1 MFELLFTRASAITRH
16 QLAPLAEERRSFLRH
31 LAQQSYR
38 PRSLRSK
45 ASQLLA
51 IVQQMNRVRGTSPAQ
66 IERATKN
73 RRHLSRLDRRSRPG
87 RLCRAAF
94 RHTATTWL
102 QYLGWLSIT
111 PEEITQEHAKL
122 HQFEVFLREDR
133 GLSPHTIRRCGSH
146 ALRLLTHLQT
156 LKRPLERITAEDLDT
171 FIAGLTGSCPVRWCT
186 SHGSWPG
193 SLVLN

>member
-73 RRHLSRLDRRSRPG
+73 RRHLSRLILAESCVAASSHDFIALQLAG
-87 RLCRAAF
+87 RLARLHPLCPPPRCSAAEMACGGR
-94 RHTATTWL
+94 RH
-102 QYLGWLSIT
+102 Y
-111 PEEITQEHAKL
+111 
-122 HQFEVFLREDR
+122 
-133 GLSPHTIRRCGSH
+133 
-146 ALRLLTHLQT
+146 RLLW
-156 LKRPLERITAEDLDT
+156 
-171 FIAGLTGSCPVRWCT
+171 TGSPRRAV
-186 SHGSWPG
+186 SGADG
-193 SLVLN
+193 QAQ